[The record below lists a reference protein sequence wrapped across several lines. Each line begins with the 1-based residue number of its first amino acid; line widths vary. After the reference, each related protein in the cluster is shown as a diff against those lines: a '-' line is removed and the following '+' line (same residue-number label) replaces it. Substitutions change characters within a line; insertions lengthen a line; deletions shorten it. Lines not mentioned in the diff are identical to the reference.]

1 MSNKPVVSNSS
12 PLIWLAK
19 IGRLT
24 ILKTLFGEIAI
35 PKRVYEEAALRKQS
49 ADAVLIG
56 KAVEEGWIK
65 TSEEKVEGSEALAGV
80 TGIHLSEAEAIL
92 LAQKLGTELI
102 IDEREA
108 SVTAQMFGVRPIGT
122 VAVLLLALA
131 RDQITL
137 REFRGCLDSLLASGF
152 WLTVDVYNKVL
163 EEAESMSKRR
173 GRHV

>member
-1 MSNKPVVSNSS
+1 MSSRPVVNNSS

-24 ILKTLFGEIAI
+24 LLKTLFGGIAI
-35 PKRVYEEAALRKQS
+35 PRRVYEEAALRKQS

-80 TGIHLSEAEAIL
+80 TGIHLGEAEAIL
-92 LAQKLGTELI
+92 RAQKLGTELI

-131 RDQITL
+131 RDQMTPQ
-137 REFRGCLDSLLASGF
+137 EFRGCLDGLLASGF

-163 EEAESMSKRR
+163 EEAELLSKRKN
-173 GRHV
+173 